1 MPLKIDKGGLE
12 EADSGEDDG
21 EGSVN
26 SGEECVV
33 AGDDAVDAVVRE
45 VVLPR

>member
-1 MPLKIDKGGLE
+1 MA
-12 EADSGEDDG
+12 EADSGEDAG

-33 AGDDAVDAVVRE
+33 AGEDVEDSVVKE
-45 VVLPR
+45 LTLPR